1 MIGSGEMLLLLGICL
16 ALYLL
21 PSLMAGIIITLDRWR
36 RSFRRK

>member
-21 PSLMAGIIITLDRWR
+21 PSLMAGIIVLLDRWR
-36 RSFRRK
+36 RSLRRK

>member
-21 PSLMAGIIITLDRWR
+21 PSLMAGIIVVLDRWR
-36 RSFRRK
+36 RSLRRK